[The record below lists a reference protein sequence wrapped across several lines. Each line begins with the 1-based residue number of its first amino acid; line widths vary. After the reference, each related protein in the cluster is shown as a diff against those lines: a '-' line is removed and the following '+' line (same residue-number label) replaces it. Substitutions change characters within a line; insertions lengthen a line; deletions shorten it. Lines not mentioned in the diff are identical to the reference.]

1 MSIKSFS
8 RCLLITLALSA
19 SLAACGRRGDLEP
32 APESAISARQARET
46 RDAQPSTG
54 STMVLTPATTPEG
67 PSGQRTIRGV
77 VPPKEPFILD
87 PLL

>member
-8 RCLLITLALSA
+8 RCLLISLALTA

-32 APESAISARQARET
+32 APESAITARQARET
-46 RDAQPSTG
+46 VQTTS
-54 STMVLTPATTPEG
+54 SSIVLTPATTPEG
-67 PSGQRTIRGV
+67 PAGQRPVRGV
-77 VPPKEPFILD
+77 VAPKEPFILD